1 MEDHQP
7 EAPAPGPGATAPNA
21 PATEADAPAP
31 EAGAPAPEAA
41 GPGAPDTDAVGAA
54 GSVPWGADSIV
65 APGTEP
71 IPDPAV
77 DSPPDTAAGA
87 RGPRSTTTPHKK
99 TARRGR
105 KPAIIRAKDPL
116 TRKTL
121 ASTLDNTDLATT
133 DHAHSDNAAREDA
146 SDSPATSESPTAAQT
161 PVLGQLET
169 LWDTGMAESTQYA
182 TKLRDVAALAPQ
194 ADDLDLR
201 DEAEYLI
208 AQALRTT
215 IHHAGRLLAD
225 ARTATTHLPQLLAL
239 LDTGTLPARWFTF
252 ILRRSSTLTPH
263 HLTELDHSIADWD
276 LRVDEDRFRRR
287 LNALVQWLHDR
298 DDATPTPPQ
307 RSVDIHPPDEDGTA
321 CLQLHGPAPE
331 ILSLGRRLDSA
342 ARAIQK
348 DQRKA
353 IATGHDIPFDDG
365 TATTTGKPLPLTRLR
380 YEILTRS
387 ILDTGTTPVP
397 RERFR
402 LTITVPALTLLGIEN
417 APGLLDGI
425 HPIPP
430 QMARQLAGSENTW
443 HRVLTDPTTG
453 AFLPLPADR
462 YVPTPEMLE
471 YLRLTFPVCAV
482 PGCTRPTS
490 WASQIDHIQEYHHT
504 HPETGGTTEIPNLHP
519 LCWRHH
525 QMKTAGL
532 LCPASSSWQ
541 DFGLGKVGDGRVRQ
555 PAVDL

>member
-21 PATEADAPAP
+21 PA
-31 EAGAPAPEAA
+31 PEAA
-41 GPGAPDTDAVGAA
+41 APGAPDTDAVGAA

-77 DSPPDTAAGA
+77 DSPPDAAAGA

-121 ASTLDNTDLATT
+121 ASALDNSDLATT
-133 DHAHSDNAAREDA
+133 DHAHSDNAAREEDA

-215 IHHAGRLLAD
+215 IHHAGRLLTD

-263 HLTELDHSIADWD
+263 HLTELDHSIAWACPQV
-276 LRVDEDRFRRR
+276 VD
-287 LNALVQWLHDR
+287 
-298 DDATPTPPQ
+298 
-307 RSVDIHPPDEDGTA
+307 G
-321 CLQLHGPAPE
+321 
-331 ILSLGRRLDSA
+331 
-342 ARAIQK
+342 
-348 DQRKA
+348 
-353 IATGHDIPFDDG
+353 
-365 TATTTGKPLPLTRLR
+365 
-380 YEILTRS
+380 
-387 ILDTGTTPVP
+387 
-397 RERFR
+397 
-402 LTITVPALTLLGIEN
+402 
-417 APGLLDGI
+417 
-425 HPIPP
+425 
-430 QMARQLAGSENTW
+430 
-443 HRVLTDPTTG
+443 
-453 AFLPLPADR
+453 
-462 YVPTPEMLE
+462 
-471 YLRLTFPVCAV
+471 
-482 PGCTRPTS
+482 
-490 WASQIDHIQEYHHT
+490 
-504 HPETGGTTEIPNLHP
+504 
-519 LCWRHH
+519 
-525 QMKTAGL
+525 
-532 LCPASSSWQ
+532 
-541 DFGLGKVGDGRVRQ
+541 
-555 PAVDL
+555 

>member
-1 MEDHQP
+1 MHGISEGRAVAVEDHQP

-21 PATEADAPAP
+21 PA
-31 EAGAPAPEAA
+31 PEAA
-41 GPGAPDTDAVGAA
+41 APGAPDTDAVGAA
-54 GSVPWGADSIV
+54 GSVPWGADSIF

-121 ASTLDNTDLATT
+121 ASALDNTDLATT

-169 LWDTGMAESTQYA
+169 LWDTGVAESTQYA

-263 HLTELDHSIADWD
+263 HLTEL
-276 LRVDEDRFRRR
+276 
-287 LNALVQWLHDR
+287 
-298 DDATPTPPQ
+298 
-307 RSVDIHPPDEDGTA
+307 
-321 CLQLHGPAPE
+321 
-331 ILSLGRRLDSA
+331 
-342 ARAIQK
+342 
-348 DQRKA
+348 
-353 IATGHDIPFDDG
+353 
-365 TATTTGKPLPLTRLR
+365 
-380 YEILTRS
+380 
-387 ILDTGTTPVP
+387 
-397 RERFR
+397 
-402 LTITVPALTLLGIEN
+402 
-417 APGLLDGI
+417 
-425 HPIPP
+425 
-430 QMARQLAGSENTW
+430 
-443 HRVLTDPTTG
+443 
-453 AFLPLPADR
+453 
-462 YVPTPEMLE
+462 
-471 YLRLTFPVCAV
+471 
-482 PGCTRPTS
+482 
-490 WASQIDHIQEYHHT
+490 
-504 HPETGGTTEIPNLHP
+504 
-519 LCWRHH
+519 
-525 QMKTAGL
+525 
-532 LCPASSSWQ
+532 
-541 DFGLGKVGDGRVRQ
+541 
-555 PAVDL
+555 

>member
-7 EAPAPGPGATAPNA
+7 EGPAPGPGATAPNA
-21 PATEADAPAP
+21 PATEADAPA
-31 EAGAPAPEAA
+31 A

-54 GSVPWGADSIV
+54 GSAPWGADSIV

-77 DSPPDTAAGA
+77 DSPPDAAAGA

-121 ASTLDNTDLATT
+121 ASALDNTDLATT

-182 TKLRDVAALAPQ
+182 TKLRDVATLAPQ

-331 ILSLGRRLDSA
+331 ILLG
-342 ARAIQK
+342 
-348 DQRKA
+348 
-353 IATGHDIPFDDG
+353 
-365 TATTTGKPLPLTRLR
+365 
-380 YEILTRS
+380 
-387 ILDTGTTPVP
+387 
-397 RERFR
+397 
-402 LTITVPALTLLGIEN
+402 
-417 APGLLDGI
+417 
-425 HPIPP
+425 
-430 QMARQLAGSENTW
+430 
-443 HRVLTDPTTG
+443 
-453 AFLPLPADR
+453 LPASR
-462 YVPTPEMLE
+462 
-471 YLRLTFPVCAV
+471 
-482 PGCTRPTS
+482 
-490 WASQIDHIQEYHHT
+490 
-504 HPETGGTTEIPNLHP
+504 
-519 LCWRHH
+519 
-525 QMKTAGL
+525 
-532 LCPASSSWQ
+532 
-541 DFGLGKVGDGRVRQ
+541 
-555 PAVDL
+555 

>member
-1 MEDHQP
+1 MHGISEGRAVAVEDHQP
-7 EAPAPGPGATAPNA
+7 EAPAPGSGATAPNA
-21 PATEADAPAP
+21 PAPEADAPAP
-31 EAGAPAPEAA
+31 EAGAPATEAA

-77 DSPPDTAAGA
+77 DSPPDAAAGA

-121 ASTLDNTDLATT
+121 ASALDNTDLATT

-239 LDTGTLPARWFTF
+239 LDTGTLSARWFTF
-252 ILRRSSTLTPH
+252 ILRRSSTLTP
-263 HLTELDHSIADWD
+263 TTSP
-276 LRVDEDRFRRR
+276 
-287 LNALVQWLHDR
+287 NST
-298 DDATPTPPQ
+298 TPSPT
-307 RSVDIHPPDEDGTA
+307 GTCA
-321 CLQLHGPAPE
+321 WTKTA
-331 ILSLGRRLDSA
+331 SA
-342 ARAIQK
+342 AAS
-348 DQRKA
+348 
-353 IATGHDIPFDDG
+353 TPWCNGCT
-365 TATTTGKPLPLTRLR
+365 TATTPPPPHP
-380 YEILTRS
+380 S
-387 ILDTGTTPVP
+387 
-397 RERFR
+397 
-402 LTITVPALTLLGIEN
+402 
-417 APGLLDGI
+417 AP
-425 HPIPP
+425 
-430 QMARQLAGSENTW
+430 W
-443 HRVLTDPTTG
+443 
-453 AFLPLPADR
+453 
-462 YVPTPEMLE
+462 
-471 YLRLTFPVCAV
+471 
-482 PGCTRPTS
+482 TS
-490 WASQIDHIQEYHHT
+490 T
-504 HPETGGTTEIPNLHP
+504 HPT
-519 LCWRHH
+519 R
-525 QMKTAGL
+525 TAP
-532 LCPASSSWQ
+532 PASSSTAPPP
-541 DFGLGKVGDGRVRQ
+541 RSS
-555 PAVDL
+555 P